1 MVRLPRLLLPLLFF
15 LPGLGVQIYCDE
27 ALDNAVLSGMH
38 LFEVESG
45 LMCGRWIA
53 RLNLSL
59 LSMFLYVVLY
69 N

>member
-1 MVRLPRLLLPLLFF
+1 MVRLSRLLLLLLFF
-15 LPGLGVQIYCDE
+15 LHGPGAQIFCDE
-27 ALDNAVLSGMH
+27 ALDNAVPSGMH

-53 RLNLSL
+53 RLDLSL